1 MWHGVSKSVK
11 SVLKHGRSDA
21 AGCVSGQ
28 SCEILEALYTL
39 LSWFVFSAS
48 VASLE
53 VLGIANV
60 FNTHWPLNIS
70 APPSLWAHWTL
81 LDVSNLE
88 EVAHCQEL
96 TKRLHALQK
105 DRDAMAVEAIPVFLG
120 TDVSAWVSISSM
132 MLAPWKPNLQSGNRT
147 SLQYASITWK
157 WDWKWAE
164 ARTAPL
170 LFLSYQL

>member
-1 MWHGVSKSVK
+1 MVDLMLQAACLASPVTFWKHFTLCCPGLYSVQVWLVYKCLALQMSSILIGLSTFLRRPHCEHIGHFWMCPTWRKWPIAKSW
-11 SVLKHGRSDA
+11 
-21 AGCVSGQ
+21 Q
-28 SCEILEALYTL
+28 SAYTL
-39 LSWFVFSAS
+39 
-48 VASLE
+48 
-53 VLGIANV
+53 
-60 FNTHWPLNIS
+60 
-70 APPSLWAHWTL
+70 
-81 LDVSNLE
+81 
-88 EVAHCQEL
+88 C
-96 TKRLHALQK
+96 KK

-132 MLAPWKPNLQSGNRT
+132 MLAPWKPNLQSGSRT